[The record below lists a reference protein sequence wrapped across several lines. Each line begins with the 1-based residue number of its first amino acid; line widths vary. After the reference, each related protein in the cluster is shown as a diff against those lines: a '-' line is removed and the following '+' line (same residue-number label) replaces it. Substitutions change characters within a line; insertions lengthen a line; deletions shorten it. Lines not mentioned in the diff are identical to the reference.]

1 MSRKIKF
8 RGIPIN
14 SNQFIYGDLIQSG
27 GYIYIFPSHMGF
39 FEFSNQSK
47 RVTPETVG
55 QFTGLTDKNGKE
67 IYEGDVVRLIS
78 GGSRWNREACEV
90 VFLNGSFQFN
100 RPDWPYPCGFITY
113 AMSCSERYIIDDHS
127 ELCSQ
132 IEVIGNIHEN
142 PELI

>member
-1 MSRKIKF
+1 MQYPNGHSMLWIFASDGTPYHIEVGFDGLESTPLHLKI
-8 RGIPIN
+8 GEVV
-14 SNQFIYGDLIQSG
+14 L
-27 GYIYIFPSHMGF
+27 
-39 FEFSNQSK
+39 E
-47 RVTPETVG
+47 